1 MSDLIGNYLHFATIA
16 LTVGVNSMSVGI
28 GEGLT
33 GRAALEAI
41 NKQPKAYNDIFRA
54 AVLGTALIETAAILG
69 VVIAFLLLLGNAD
82 GPFTLGTHIA
92 EIGIALTICIS
103 GFTIGLAAASPAQEA
118 CHAIARQPFFAD
130 KIIRFMLIT
139 QSLIQT
145 PIIFGFIIAIFIR
158 NKALV
163 VTSTAESLALVAAGL
178 CIGLGSIGPV
188 IGLGAFAKEA
198 CRGLGVNRLSYNNLM
213 SFSIISLA
221 IIETPIIFSLLV
233 SLMLLLNST
242 DITLLS
248 GVGFIAAAFCMGI
261 GTLGPGI
268 ASSRTAAA
276 ACKQIALKPEIYGT
290 ISSVSMFGQGII
302 DTCAIYT
309 FLIAIFLIFLV

>member
-1 MSDLIGNYLHFATIA
+1 MSEALGNCVHFATIA
-16 LTVGVNSMSVGI
+16 LTVGVTSLSVGL

-33 GRAALEAI
+33 GRAALAAI
-41 NKQPKAYNDIFRA
+41 DKQPKAANDIFRA
-54 AVLGTALIETAAILG
+54 TVLGNALIETAAIIG
-69 VVIAFLLLLGNAD
+69 VLIGFILLFSNAET
-82 GPFTLGTHIA
+82 PFTLGTHIA

-103 GFTIGLAAASPAQEA
+103 GFTIGIAASMPAQEA

-130 KIIRFMLIT
+130 KIIRFMLVT

-158 NKALV
+158 NKALL
-163 VTSTAESLALVAAGL
+163 VTTTAESLALVASGL

-188 IGLGAFAKEA
+188 IGLGNFSKEA
-198 CRGLGVNRLSYNNLM
+198 CRGLGVNRSAYTNLI

-221 IIETPIIFSLLV
+221 IIETPVIFALLV
-233 SLMLLLNST
+233 SLMLLLNGT
-242 DITLLS
+242 GITLLS
-248 GVGFIAAAFCMGI
+248 GIAYIGAAFCMGI

-268 ASSRTAAA
+268 ASSKTASA

-290 ISSVSMFGQGII
+290 VSSVSMFGQGII

>member
-1 MSDLIGNYLHFATIA
+1 MSEALSNYIHFATVA
-16 LTVGVNSMSVGI
+16 LTVGVTSVSVGL

-33 GRAALEAI
+33 GRAALAAI
-41 NKQPKAYNDIFRA
+41 DMQPKSANDIFRA
-54 AVLGTALIETAAILG
+54 TVLGNALIETAAIIG
-69 VVIAFLLLLGNAD
+69 VLIGFILLFSGDESSFSLCA
-82 GPFTLGTHIA
+82 HIA
-92 EIGIALTICIS
+92 EVGIALTICIS
-103 GFTIGLAAASPAQEA
+103 GFTIGLAASLPAQEA

-158 NKALV
+158 NKALII
-163 VTSTAESLALVAAGL
+163 TSTAESLALVAAGL

-188 IGLGAFAKEA
+188 IGLGRFAKEA
-198 CRGLGVNRLSYNNLM
+198 CRGLGVNRFAYNHLI

-221 IIETPIIFSLLV
+221 IIETPIIFALLI
-233 SLMLLLNST
+233 SLMLLLNAT
-242 DITLLS
+242 GITLLS
-248 GVGFIAAAFCMGI
+248 GIAYIGAAFCMGI

-268 ASSRTAAA
+268 ASSRTATA

-290 ISSVSMFGQGII
+290 VSGVSMFGQGVI